1 MRKRF
6 IHILWGMLVLG
17 VLSAVLA
24 FVAIWY
30 GWIGYM
36 PPISE
41 LQNPINRFATQVYS
55 ADGKVIGTWN
65 ENRENRVC
73 IPYNTLSP
81 HLVHALV
88 ATEDIR
94 FYDHSGIDFFALG
107 RAFIKRGLLGRASA
121 GGGSTITQQLAKQL
135 YSEKAH

>member
-1 MRKRF
+1 MYFCSNFRIQTSMRKRF

-17 VLSAVLA
+17 ILSAVLA
-24 FVAIWY
+24 FVAIWF

-73 IPYNTLSP
+73 IPYSTLSP

-88 ATEDIR
+88 ATEVPSRSSWPSNFIR
-94 FYDHSGIDFFALG
+94 RRRILQSNVCC
-107 RAFIKRGLLGRASA
+107 KSPSNGLLP
-121 GGGSTITQQLAKQL
+121 
-135 YSEKAH
+135 